1 MNKALI
7 LGVLFGAYIARAQQQ
22 PQQSPVMPSA
32 AAYQQAADILKG
44 QTAVQP
50 VPTPGAKT
58 KRKGRSVPQI
68 QGTISGNAIE
78 VERQAP
84 LPPSARLALAI
95 SEGWLNNGPEPLAG
109 PDGRVLYVYGQG
121 VPTVVCAVF
130 QVCELDLEAGE
141 APKKD
146 ALDWGDHRFEVA
158 ARTAG
163 SGNQEFTYLVLK
175 PTEPGLDT
183 TMTIGTNKRPYYVRL
198 VSTSHDHMARVAFSY
213 PEEEAAKRKDEAEA
227 KKAEELR
234 QQSEADRLAKLNTQ
248 KAIRNWNY
256 RVKLHGKDAAYLKPE
271 KIGDDGVHTHIVLSE
286 EARHRGLPVVQL
298 RDARGPIPA
307 NARWNGNELI
317 VDALFEHAC
326 LLEGV
331 GKAQQ
336 RACIT
341 NDGLTSGNAVH
352 VDRN

>member
-22 PQQSPVMPSA
+22 PQQPSVMPSA
-32 AAYQQAADILKG
+32 AAYQQAANILKG

-58 KRKGRSVPQI
+58 KRKGRAVPQI
-68 QGTISGNAIE
+68 QGTISGSAIE

-95 SEGWLNNGPEPLAG
+95 SEGWLNNGTEPLAG

-307 NARWNGNELI
+307 NARWDGNELI

-341 NDGLTSGNAVH
+341 NDGLTSGSAAH
-352 VDRN
+352 GDRN

>member
-7 LGVLFGAYIARAQQQ
+7 LGVFFDACIALAQQQ
-22 PQQSPVMPSA
+22 PQQPPVMPSA
-32 AAYQQAADILKG
+32 AAHQQAASILKG
-44 QTAVQP
+44 ETAVQP
-50 VPTPGAKT
+50 VPAPGAKG

-68 QGTISGNAIE
+68 QGTISSSAIE

-95 SEGWLNNGPEPLAG
+95 SEGWLNTGPEPLAG

-141 APKKD
+141 SPKKD

-213 PEEEAAKRKDEAEA
+213 PDEEAAKRKKEAEA

-234 QQSEADRLAKLNTQ
+234 RQLEADRLAKLNTQ

-307 NARWNGNELI
+307 NARWEGNELI

-341 NDGLTSGNAVH
+341 NDGLTSGSAAH
-352 VDRN
+352 GDRD

>member
-7 LGVLFGAYIARAQQQ
+7 FGVLFGGFITRAQQQ
-22 PQQSPVMPSA
+22 PQQPSVIPGA
-32 AAYQQAADILKG
+32 AAFRQAADILKG
-44 QTAVQP
+44 QTNAQAVP
-50 VPTPGAKT
+50 SSGTKG

-68 QGTISGNAIE
+68 QGTISGSAIE

-95 SEGWLNNGPEPLAG
+95 SEGWLNSGPEPLAG
-109 PDGRVLYVYGQG
+109 PDGRVMYAYGQG

-141 APKKD
+141 SPKKD

-183 TMTIGTNKRPYYVRL
+183 TMTIGTNKRPYYVHL

-213 PEEEAAKRKDEAEA
+213 PEEQDVKRKEEAEA
-227 KKAEELR
+227 RKAEERR

-307 NARWNGNELI
+307 NARWEGNELI

-341 NDGLTSGNAVH
+341 NDGLTSGSAAH
-352 VDRN
+352 GDRD